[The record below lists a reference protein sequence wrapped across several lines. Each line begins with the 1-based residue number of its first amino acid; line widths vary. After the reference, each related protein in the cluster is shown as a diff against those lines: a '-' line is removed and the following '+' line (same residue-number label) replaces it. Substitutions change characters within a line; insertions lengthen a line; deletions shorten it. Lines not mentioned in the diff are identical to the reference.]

1 MRRAITAFVERHSHG
16 IRRLPRLVRF
26 AYQPGREPIP
36 IDHLVSPLR
45 YDIVVRERYFELL
58 RERRALAEEDFQA
71 FLELSRQQPY
81 FTWFTQIAIPGHRS
95 EMVGD
100 DGRIDAAFERRVR
113 GCIELHDA
121 FESTGYDRRRPI
133 ILRTGHQI
141 APTSTGKRLA
151 RRIYAGDGCHR
162 LACLRVAGVDVLEPD
177 MYRLHVAQVFTP
189 RDDTALLLRAMA
201 ISPRDY
207 FTFLSLSYADRELY
221 SEEALVD
228 HVRSTAPDRLREIQ
242 EVIAVDSPL
251 LAATVQPGS

>member
-16 IRRLPRLVRF
+16 FRRLPRLARF

-45 YDIVVRERYFELL
+45 YDILVREQYFAIL
-58 RERRALAEEDFQA
+58 RERRALAEEDFEA
-71 FLELSRQQPY
+71 FMELSRAQPY
-81 FTWFTQIAIPGHRS
+81 FAWFTRIAIPSHRS
-95 EMVGD
+95 ELMSDEEGV
-100 DGRIDAAFERRVR
+100 DAAFERRVR

-141 APTSTGKRLA
+141 ASTSTGKRLA

-177 MYRLHVAQVFTP
+177 MYRLHVAQVLTP
-189 RDDTALLLRAMA
+189 RDDTALLLRVMA

-221 SEEALVD
+221 SEEALLD
-228 HVRSTAPDRLREIQ
+228 HVRSTDPDRLREIQ

-251 LAATVQPGS
+251 LAAAVQPAS